1 MWRILSALTFAAA
14 LFAGDAWAQMG
25 GRGGHGHTVR
35 SGVEAQVHLHR
46 GMTERGL
53 DDGKQFKVTRP
64 PANGAARIVV
74 TNLSSGTG
82 KPIRVAQVFY
92 RSKKGFTGSDS
103 FSYQSIARNGAVQ
116 NFTLSVNVVP

>member
-1 MWRILSALTFAAA
+1 MWRIFSALMFAAA
-14 LFAGDAWAQMG
+14 LFTGDAWAQMG
-25 GRGGHGHTVR
+25 SRSHTVR
-35 SGVEAQVHLHR
+35 SGMEAQVHLHR

-64 PANGAARIVV
+64 PANGAARVVV

-103 FSYQSIARNGAVQ
+103 FTYQSIARNGAVQ

>member
-1 MWRILSALTFAAA
+1 MWRILPALMLAAA
-14 LFAGDAWAQMG
+14 LFAGDARAQMG
-25 GRGGHGHTVR
+25 GRTHTVR
-35 SGVEAQVHLHR
+35 SGVEAQVHFHR

-53 DDGKQFKVTRP
+53 DEGKRFTVTRP